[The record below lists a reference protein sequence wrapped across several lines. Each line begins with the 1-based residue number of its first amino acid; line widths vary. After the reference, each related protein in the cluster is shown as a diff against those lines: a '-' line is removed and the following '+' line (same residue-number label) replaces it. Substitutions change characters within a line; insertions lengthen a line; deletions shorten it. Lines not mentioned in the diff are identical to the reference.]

1 MARSSQTCNPESRA
15 HTLPPARA
23 RARNRRREQPDVNEG
38 VWVLGPGRVRAAI
51 WTCAGRGGIG
61 RARAPAL
68 GGGRPRGGH
77 VGCGGVPEARR
88 MWRQID
94 IRNARAATRPD
105 GSKAAW
111 IARKKAKGETASAQI
126 AESTGVKAGRAQPC
140 GPAPPP
146 LASRHLIPAAH
157 GQAVGRPAGALR
169 ARRGTGQPRS
179 RRRAGAA
186 RTEGTLS
193 AARNTHPAQDMH
205 GSKADGV
212 ASEAKRWV
220 RVGVGTV
227 GNAAGP
233 ARCDQPGG
241 RFTVAARPLGGPRAP

>member
-1 MARSSQTCNPESRA
+1 M
-15 HTLPPARA
+15 HTQPPRA
-23 RARNRRREQPDVNEG
+23 RARNRRREQPDGNEG
-38 VWVLGPGRVRAAI
+38 VWVLGPWRVRTAI

-61 RARAPAL
+61 RARASAL

-88 MWRQID
+88 MRRQID

-157 GQAVGRPAGALR
+157 GQAVGRPAGAPR
-169 ARRGTGQPRS
+169 ARRGSRAAATARRARLHQAARAPRARHGTGQPRS

-186 RTEGTLS
+186 HMEGTLS
-193 AARNTHPAQDMH
+193 AARDTHPAQGMH
-205 GSKADGV
+205 GPKRTARRRRPKDG
-212 ASEAKRWV
+212 SE
-220 RVGVGTV
+220 
-227 GNAAGP
+227 
-233 ARCDQPGG
+233 
-241 RFTVAARPLGGPRAP
+241 